1 MILIPIT
8 LILVILV
15 IYFFPQIQK
24 FWIMQKRIQSIN
36 KVGLFPKKE
45 ISKMINFISAKPGVD
60 RCEAVK
66 RLLKAHIEILT
77 TQSEKEEGD
86 NEMAF
91 NLFFSENGEIK
102 VVPLSEEE
110 KEAFKAAKKNNKTKT
125 II

>member
-1 MILIPIT
+1 
-8 LILVILV
+8 
-15 IYFFPQIQK
+15 
-24 FWIMQKRIQSIN
+24 MQKRIQSIN